1 MSGKVTLTPLKLPR
15 QHMKLSDINYLLLQ
29 RRDSL
34 KQKPVDANA
43 CTHLIRNALGGT
55 EYGVEH
61 ATLSKLLNLPKNISR
76 SFRDDITITIVYF
89 STEYLR
95 HPQS

>member
-1 MSGKVTLTPLKLPR
+1 MSGKITLKPLKLPKKN
-15 QHMKLSDINYLLLQ
+15 MKLSDINNLLLQ

-34 KQKPVDANA
+34 KRKPVDANA

-61 ATLSKLLNLPKNISR
+61 TTLSKLLNLPDNISR

>member
-1 MSGKVTLTPLKLPR
+1 MSGKMTLTPLKLPR
-15 QHMKLSDINYLLLQ
+15 KNMKLNEINNLLLQ

-34 KQKPVDANA
+34 KRKPVDANA

-61 ATLSKLLNLPKNISR
+61 AKLSQLLNLPKNVSR
-76 SFRDDITITIVYF
+76 SFRDDISITIVYF
-89 STEYLR
+89 NTEYLR
-95 HPQS
+95 HPQP